1 MRERRYSRC
10 RNLRPL
16 KRRLWLH
23 YGKHRKACTLL
34 LLLLIQVLGFLAYE
48 LSAKNVRYTRTGPA
62 MDSNGAQIIFFGET
76 QPRDAAALGGLT
88 TAVRKYTPAELEA
101 EYGDMDFIYTFVNGT
116 ERDHAFRRLLYH
128 RCLNEIM
135 HAEEVFYTR
144 RKVLVLPCTK
154 RGFFPRAETVR
165 GLLKKMGG
173 AAARAPSARD
183 RERDELRYSI
193 RSVEQHIRWHRGRL
207 IIVSPGHYPSWVDQA
222 KNFMWSALT
231 SNLGPHMR
239 GRHARITT
247 VHQDALMPYGMR
259 LTVDSH
265 TIEMQLFRVRNITPI
280 HLFLNDD
287 YFINGEVEVNHLLNE
302 NGGTYVRTEHGMLQK
317 AVNGAN
323 GTSWSDGVRHTN
335 LFNTMELDI
344 HKEDH
349 LPHNILER
357 WQAAGYDPAYNIPV
371 ASGDQLIHTA
381 RDHPPNTLPKK
392 ATPQRPRF
400 YATHAPFVYCTRM
413 FEFLNT
419 RYELEIAHNTL
430 QHRGRMARDLFTPF
444 VYNAFIM
451 ARPWQSS
458 PRFLPYLTA
467 LQLNRMKNLG
477 VPKPPPLHILLDNK
491 DACAPATLL
500 RQPASEAMYA
510 KFVDNL
516 EKNKRVIH
524 SLEMNKPL
532 FFNINDE
539 FREVNSSL
547 QLQVF
552 LASVFQK
559 PALLE
564 RTAAETNDSAP
575 YFTAFQELMKLPL
588 VIFASYREALCP
600 LIRSLK
606 LAMPQ
611 FTGQVILVLEEGTA
625 EENKD
630 NLETMRQRLNHR
642 VISAM
647 PVVLCTFSGNVKEVT
662 VSPKLQI
669 SEAVQQALGT
679 VPNSTKTPVLLPE
692 DYIGGSQVKVAA
704 LAIDARTRHLLDSVA
719 ALTRA
724 IEVPAQSLALE
735 DFELAAPTDSNGS
748 VLVLSREDAKRKA
761 IHWVNGASETDLLI
775 TFPLPY
781 ARYED
786 LDAPITW
793 SFRK

>member
-1 MRERRYSRC
+1 
-10 RNLRPL
+10 
-16 KRRLWLH
+16 
-23 YGKHRKACTLL
+23 
-34 LLLLIQVLGFLAYE
+34 
-48 LSAKNVRYTRTGPA
+48 
-62 MDSNGAQIIFFGET
+62 
-76 QPRDAAALGGLT
+76 
-88 TAVRKYTPAELEA
+88 
-101 EYGDMDFIYTFVNGT
+101 MDFIYTFVNGT
-116 ERDHAFRRLLYH
+116 ERDHAFRRLLYR
-128 RCLNEIM
+128 RCMNGIM
-135 HAEEVFYTR
+135 RAEEAFYTR
-144 RKVLVLPCTK
+144 HEALAPPCT
-154 RGFFPRAETVR
+154 GQGILPRAETVR
-165 GLLKKMGG
+165 GLLNEMNS

-207 IIVSPGHYPSWVDQA
+207 IIVSPGHYPNWVDQA

-231 SNLGPHMR
+231 SNLGPHIR

-287 YFINGEVEVNHLLNE
+287 YFIKGDVEVSHLLNE
-302 NGGTYVRTEHGMLQK
+302 NGGTYVRTEQGMLQK
-317 AVNGAN
+317 AVNGVN

-335 LFNTMELDI
+335 LFNTVELDI

-349 LPHNILER
+349 LPRNLLER
-357 WQAAGYDPAYNIPV
+357 WQAAGYDPAHSIPV
-371 ASGDQLIHTA
+371 ASDDQLIHTA
-381 RDHPPNTLPKK
+381 RGHPPNTLPKK

-430 QHRGRMARDLFTPF
+430 EHRGRVSRDLFTPF

-467 LQLNRMKNLG
+467 LQLARMKKSG
-477 VPKPPPLHILLDNK
+477 VAKPPPLHILLDNK
-491 DACAPATLL
+491 DACSPATLL
-500 RQPASEAMYA
+500 RQPASESMYA

-516 EKNKRVIH
+516 EENKRVIH
-524 SLEMNKPL
+524 SLKRNNPL
-532 FFNINDE
+532 FFNINDG
-539 FREVNSSL
+539 FCEVNSSL
-547 QLQVF
+547 QLQEF
-552 LASVFQK
+552 LSDLFQK
-559 PALLE
+559 PVLLE
-564 RTAAETNDSAP
+564 RTAAESNDNTP
-575 YFTAFQELMKLPL
+575 YFTAFKGLMKLPL

-600 LIRSLK
+600 LTRSLR
-606 LAMPQ
+606 LAMSQ
-611 FTGQVILVLEEGTA
+611 FTGQVILVLEAGTMK
-625 EENKD
+625 ENKD
-630 NLETMRQRLNHR
+630 DLETVRQRLKHR

-647 PVVLCTFSGNVKEVT
+647 PVVLCTFGGNVKEVT
-662 VSPKLQI
+662 VSPELGI
-669 SEAVQQALGT
+669 SEAVQEALGT
-679 VPNSTKTPVLLPE
+679 VPNSAKPPVLLPE

-704 LAIDARTRHLLDSVA
+704 LAIDARTQHVLDSVA

-724 IEVPAQSLALE
+724 IEVPGQSLALE
-735 DFELAAPTDSNGS
+735 DFELAAPTNSNGS

-761 IHWVNGASETDLLI
+761 IHWVHGASETDLLV

-781 ARYED
+781 ARYEE
-786 LDAPITW
+786 LDAPTKW